1 MFILWFRQLTQCG
14 IGPQLQF
21 LYPLRAD
28 PVLLTR
34 LTFLPVLSSY
44 RVLHGSIYS
53 FPLVRYSCLL
63 SGNVLITPLCPKMYA
78 WCTHG
83 EMYSTSTYSS
93 TILFSHLTRVLEHR
107 IHNGSRCA
115 IKCEFRYTLEGK
127 LSDFST
133 ADLKHGFRV
142 DQTHASNVKKI
153 IYGVPILE
161 HKISGCVTFA
171 VECKFSCRKKYASQ
185 CNCADLDI
193 LW

>member
-14 IGPQLQF
+14 IGSLLQF
-21 LYPLRAD
+21 LHPVRED
-28 PVLLTR
+28 SVLLNSW
-34 LTFLPVLSSY
+34 FFPPVLSSY
-44 RVLHGSIYS
+44 WVLRGSIYS

-63 SGNVLITPLCPKMYA
+63 SGNVLITLLCLKVYA
-78 WCTHG
+78 WCIHG

-107 IHNGSRCA
+107 ICSVSRCA

-133 ADLKHGFRV
+133 ADLKHAFSVG
-142 DQTHASNVKKI
+142 QTHVSNVKKI

-161 HKISGCVTFA
+161 HKISGCVTLP
-171 VECKFSCRKKYASQ
+171 VECK
-185 CNCADLDI
+185 LI
-193 LW
+193 